1 MAVHEQE
8 ALAHVFRNGGKL
20 VLLPLELRDLGGD
33 GLLLAVEPPQ
43 ERGELL
49 VGVAVLR
56 VLQIQGQDGPDQV
69 SGQPVGQKNG
79 QGRHHQQN
87 GRHGGDQAQQ
97 QVRHG
102 ALLTGQAQQRPVLQC
117 HRHIK
122 GPGGKCGGQAAG
134 AAVAGGQ
141 RLLDLLPGQ
150 VVLHSVL
157 VGLGVIE
164 NGSVA
169 ADPGQT
175 VGGVQVLQV
184 AYAAQG
190 DALGGQLGL
199 GLQLPEDPLGKMA
212 CQRGAEQGGTQDY
225 HRKPH
230 RQDGLR
236 NLFGH
241 EAPPI
246 L

>member
-1 MAVHEQE
+1 
-8 ALAHVFRNGGKL
+8 
-20 VLLPLELRDLGGD
+20 
-33 GLLLAVEPPQ
+33 
-43 ERGELL
+43 
-49 VGVAVLR
+49 
-56 VLQIQGQDGPDQV
+56 
-69 SGQPVGQKNG
+69 
-79 QGRHHQQN
+79 
-87 GRHGGDQAQQ
+87 
-97 QVRHG
+97 
-102 ALLTGQAQQRPVLQC
+102 GQAQQRPVLQRD
-117 HRHIK
+117 RHIK

-169 ADPGQT
+169 VDPGQT

-199 GLQLPEDPLGKMA
+199 GLQLSEDPDA
-212 CQRGAEQGGTQDY
+212 A
-225 HRKPH
+225 
-230 RQDGLR
+230 
-236 NLFGH
+236 N
-241 EAPPI
+241 
-246 L
+246 